1 MQFGNAIF
9 SICYKKRAMF
19 LLNAERD
26 LLYTC
31 LHFSKIIRYENL
43 FPGVILYLDVRSY
56 IFDELKQLIDKM
68 CEGNLI

>member
-19 LLNAERD
+19 FLNAERD

-31 LHFSKIIRYENL
+31 LHFSRIIRYENL
-43 FPGVILYLDVRSY
+43 FPDVVWLLYLDVSSY
-56 IFDELKQLIDKM
+56 IFDKLKQLIDKM
-68 CEGNLI
+68 CEGN